1 MYKKQYG
8 GGVRKVGVEVPTVTG
23 REVVGMMASG
33 GLVAST
39 PGYASS
45 RSASAKESPMSAL
58 ASRIAYVGCRTT
70 RERNARGEGIAVF
83 QISNFG
89 RTWNRIQLVDGLLNP
104 SFLCFNHGR
113 RVLYAVHGDS
123 SEVSAF
129 RIDPAGGRLTPISQ
143 VPCQGLN
150 PVHLTLDPS
159 GRFLLVAN
167 HITRTPHVSSLAV
180 LSVAT
185 DGALGGIVDHVPL
198 RGNVGPHLVEQPFA
212 KPHQV
217 VFDPAG
223 RFVAVPDKGLD
234 LILTYRLD
242 DAGKLQAAATP
253 PARAREGSG
262 PRHLA
267 FHPAQPFVFVLNELS
282 STVLSCAYDPQSGAI
297 TPRQEVSALPDTFIG
312 FSRGSEIETSPDG
325 QFVYVSNRGHDSLA
339 TFAVDS
345 GTGRLSPVGWVAAD
359 GKTPR
364 FFTLDPSIQC
374 LFAANEDSDT
384 IVAFSRDQRSG
395 ELSEATVVART
406 GSPTCI
412 LFA

>member
-1 MYKKQYG
+1 
-8 GGVRKVGVEVPTVTG
+8 
-23 REVVGMMASG
+23 MMASA
-33 GLVAST
+33 GLAAST
-39 PGYASS
+39 SGAASS
-45 RSASAKESPMSAL
+45 EPASAKETPVSA
-58 ASRIAYVGCRTT
+58 APFRIAYVGCRTT

-83 QISNFG
+83 QISNDG

-104 SFLCFNHGR
+104 SFLAFSHDR
-113 RVLYAVHGDS
+113 RMLYAVHGDS

-129 RIDPAGGRLTPISQ
+129 RIDAAGGRLTLINQ

-150 PVHLTLDPS
+150 PVHLTLEPS
-159 GRFLLVAN
+159 GRYLLVAN
-167 HITRTPHVSSLAV
+167 HITKTPHVSSLAV
-180 LSVAT
+180 LSVGT

-198 RGNVGPHLVEQPFA
+198 SGNAGPHRVEQPFA

-242 DAGKLQAAATP
+242 DAGKLHAADAP

-267 FHPAQPFVFVLNELS
+267 FHPAQPLVFVLNELS

-339 TFAVDS
+339 AFAIDG
-345 GTGRLSPVGWVAAD
+345 GTGRLSPVGWVAAE

-364 FFTLDPSIQC
+364 FFTLDPSGRY

-384 IVAFSRDQRSG
+384 IVGFSRDQASG
-395 ELSEATVVART
+395 RLSDTTVVART